1 MIPSFSCTILLD
13 ESQAAIMFLPLQ
25 KTKNIGKNEQ
35 CADYA
40 ENLEIACPPPY
51 ICIEQRNQDV

>member
-13 ESQAAIMFLPLQ
+13 ESQAAIMFLLLQ

-35 CADYA
+35 Y
-40 ENLEIACPPPY
+40 EEERGKFGNRMSPNLHLY
-51 ICIEQRNQDV
+51 